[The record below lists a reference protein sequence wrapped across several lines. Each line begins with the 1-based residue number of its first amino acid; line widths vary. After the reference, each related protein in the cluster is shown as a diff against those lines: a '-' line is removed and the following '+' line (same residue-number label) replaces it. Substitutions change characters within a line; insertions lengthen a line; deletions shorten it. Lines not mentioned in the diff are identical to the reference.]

1 MSLDGSA
8 PTEASGSLTV
18 AGRLPPGARN
28 FDPVRVHFLETLA
41 QRMALAPEASRPL
54 LHSKLE
60 QGIATFQA
68 EFQAAQA
75 QTQASLE
82 ALAAKQPQAADPLH
96 SLWEAGDFKQVQRSL
111 AAHPYDPQN
120 SPLRALSRYLAEQS
134 HGPAPAPAAYEAAPR
149 TELRAVRQFRSTWS
163 KLSTQKQLHSALEQA
178 PKNAGPINSHSL
190 VLRSLALMRDI
201 SPDYLSRFMT
211 YADTLLCLDEASQ
224 SKPEQTKIGA
234 APAAAKKT
242 RARRAR

>member
-1 MSLDGSA
+1 MS
-8 PTEASGSLTV
+8 PEASAHST
-18 AGRLPPGARN
+18 ASFAERLPAEARR
-28 FDPVRVHFLETLA
+28 FDPVRVHFLEALA
-41 QRMALAPEASRPL
+41 RRMASAPEATRPL
-54 LHSKLE
+54 LGQKLE
-60 QGIATFQA
+60 HALDSLQA
-68 EFQAAQA
+68 EMARARETTVEPTPAKAGQSAEAAMRPLQAL
-75 QTQASLE
+75 T
-82 ALAAKQPQAADPLH
+82 
-96 SLWEAGDFKQVQRSL
+96 
-111 AAHPYDPQN
+111 
-120 SPLRALSRYLAEQS
+120 RYLSEQS
-134 HGPAPAPAAYEAAPR
+134 NGPVPERPADEAAPR